1 MKQPLV
7 AGREIEALPSAEST
21 HLKELAPLD
30 CSWISTSTIPI
41 SVRKVASSMYVSSST
56 LAAIGTWVLGAP
68 DEVGLIRIG
77 INTGSESD
85 TGVANDNPR
94 KATHAKRVNTT
105 FFMTVV
111 FVIILLRS
119 SQVYL
124 FKSTVLIR
132 DSLDV
137 NLIFTYLQI
146 IDNQCIVNYF
156 QKSILWFSFLM
167 LRSDTCIIIGQYC
180 PCSNMIHHALFCK
193 DS

>member
-1 MKQPLV
+1 M
-7 AGREIEALPSAEST
+7 
-21 HLKELAPLD
+21 
-30 CSWISTSTIPI
+30 
-41 SVRKVASSMYVSSST
+41 
-56 LAAIGTWVLGAP
+56 
-68 DEVGLIRIG
+68 IRIG

-85 TGVANDNPR
+85 TGVASDNPI
-94 KATHAKRVNTT
+94 KDTHAKRVNTT
-105 FFMTVV
+105 FFITVV

-124 FKSTVLIR
+124 FKITVLIR

-180 PCSNMIHHALFCK
+180 PCSNMIHHALLCK